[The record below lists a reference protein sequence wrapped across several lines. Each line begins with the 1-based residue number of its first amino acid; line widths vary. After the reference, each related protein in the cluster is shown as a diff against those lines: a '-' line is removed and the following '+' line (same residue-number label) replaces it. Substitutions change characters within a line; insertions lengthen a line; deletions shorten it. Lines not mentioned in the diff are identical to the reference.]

1 MGYQDYE
8 ATRDAQERVIEVGWS
23 KRQKGSTKKK
33 IGRKDASSRDHSKK
47 DKSLDDGWEGK
58 GPISLGLLGALLKR
72 EKLVGTFKPFFEDE
86 SDVGR
91 FFGIPEDSVFAE
103 LEEEKV

>member
-8 ATRDAQERVIEVGWS
+8 ATRDAQERVIENGWS

-58 GPISLGLLGALLKR
+58 GPISLSLLGALLKR

-91 FFGIPEDSVFAE
+91 FFGIPEESVFAE
-103 LEEEKV
+103 LEEEL